1 MVKEDRK
8 EEKVKE
14 RGVNGS
20 EAVKE
25 MEEEEEQKEGAKDV
39 GERQRGRQ

>member
-14 RGVNGS
+14 REGVNGS

-25 MEEEEEQKEGAKDV
+25 MEEEEE
-39 GERQRGRQ
+39 